1 MDYSPARLLCP
12 WNFPGKDIGVGCHF
26 LLQGIFPTQ
35 GSNPGLLHCRWMFN
49 LWATR
54 EAPQIVGDLVQNKI
68 QRKETLGN
76 LQPRVRREEP
86 YCFLSPFPSGLF
98 LEGMVSCIKLSSG
111 AFYMDRTNKILS
123 KWCLLHIWLS
133 YSTFFLTL
141 KSDQLLFYRN
151 ILCILI
157 HWVIYIQILHS
168 VSF

>member
-1 MDYSPARLLCP
+1 MPSSTGSSWPRIKPACP
-12 WNFPGKDIGVGCHF
+12 V
-26 LLQGIFPTQ
+26 
-35 GSNPGLLHCRWMFN
+35 SLHRRWI
-49 LWATR
+49 LYRWATR
-54 EAPQIVGDLVQNKI
+54 EAPQIVGDLAQNKT

-111 AFYMDRTNKILS
+111 AFYLDRTNKILS

-133 YSTFFLTL
+133 PTPHFFLTL
-141 KSDQLLFYRN
+141 KSDQLLFYWN

-157 HWVIYIQILHS
+157 HWVITFKSCILSLSSIVLIS
-168 VSF
+168 VHVCMHAELL